1 MKWLKKI
8 TEYIK
13 CHRDGIFWALLL
25 SIVYLFAIGS
35 TYAIL
40 GVSLSDGIIP
50 FSFSISIYV
59 VETLLFL
66 ISLSYCFF
74 ED

>member
-1 MKWLKKI
+1 MKRLKKI

-13 CHRDGIFWALLL
+13 RHRDGIFWALLL

-50 FSFSISIYV
+50 FSLSISIYV
-59 VETLLFL
+59 VENIAVFDRLELLF
-66 ISLSYCFF
+66 F
-74 ED
+74 